1 MNFLYSYL
9 FKIITLVLMGLYVAS
24 CSNDDEPTLPNDE
37 GANNSAYVD
46 LGLSVKWATCNVGAT
61 VPEEVGSY
69 YAWGETSTKSEYTET
84 NYFDAG
90 FSKYKLSGTK
100 KIYGTNKDIAYT
112 KLGKDWRMPSTAEIN
127 ELINACTW
135 TNDVV
140 NGVNGVRG
148 TASNGNSIFLP
159 VTGMYAGASIQSSS
173 QGCYWGGELY
183 TDAQKSSKYASM
195 ISFFKGAK
203 PRSSNYY
210 RYEGMAIRPVYI
222 KEDSSSGNDN
232 GGSGGSSSAKVEV
245 SSISIGTKDKSGR
258 YSVTIEVKAS
268 NLSSGETVKTIGA
281 KWGTVKGNPDSRA
294 SRSSGTSVSFTSAWH
309 SGQTY
314 YVTPFLK
321 TNKTDGE
328 ITGTTK
334 SKKTP

>member
-1 MNFLYSYL
+1 MKFLSNYL
-9 FKIITLVLMGLYVAS
+9 IWIITYVLMALSIAS
-24 CSNDDEPTLPNDE
+24 CSSDDEPTPPNVEDSD
-37 GANNSAYVD
+37 NSAYVD
-46 LGLSVKWATCNVGAT
+46 LGLSIKWATCNIGAT
-61 VPEEVGSY
+61 VPEEIGSY
-69 YAWGETSTKSEYTET
+69 YAWGETSTKSEYTEA
-84 NYFDAG
+84 NYFDAS
-90 FSKYKLSGTK
+90 FSKYNLSGNK
-100 KIYGTNKDIAYT
+100 KIYGSNNDIAYT
-112 KLGKDWRMPSTAEIN
+112 KLGKDWRMPTTSEIN

-140 NGVNGVRG
+140 NGVDGVKG

-159 VTGMYAGASIQSSS
+159 ITGMYAGTSIQSNG

-210 RYEGMAIRPVYI
+210 RFEGMVIRPVYV
-222 KEDSSSGNDN
+222 KEDTSSENNN
-232 GGSGGSSSAKVEV
+232 GGSSGFSSAKVEV
-245 SSISIGTKDKSGR
+245 SSISIGSKDKAGR
-258 YSVTIEVKAS
+258 YSVTITVKAS
-268 NLSSGETVKTIGA
+268 KLSSGETVKTIGV
-281 KWGTVKGNPDSRA
+281 KWGTVKGNPDSRD

-334 SKKTP
+334 SKKAP

>member
-1 MNFLYSYL
+1 MRQISTILIWILSMVIMCIAAN
-9 FKIITLVLMGLYVAS
+9 S
-24 CSNDDEPTLPNDE
+24 CSSDDEPTLTGDE
-37 GANNSAYVD
+37 NKSAYVD

-61 VPEEVGSY
+61 VPEEIGSY

-112 KLGKDWRMPSTAEIN
+112 KLGKDWRMPTTAEIN

-222 KEDSSSGNDN
+222 KENSSSGNGN
-232 GGSGGSSSAKVEV
+232 SGSSSAKVEV
-245 SSISIGTKDKSGR
+245 SSISIGNKDKSGR

-268 NLSSGETVKTIGA
+268 NFSSGETVKTIGA

>member
-1 MNFLYSYL
+1 MRQISSILIWILSMA
-9 FKIITLVLMGLYVAS
+9 IICITANS
-24 CSNDDEPTLPNDE
+24 CSSDDEPTLSGDE
-37 GANNSAYVD
+37 NNSVYVD

-84 NYFDAG
+84 NYFDAN

-112 KLGKDWRMPSTAEIN
+112 KLGKDWRMPTTSEIN
-127 ELINACTW
+127 ELINACIW

-183 TDAQKSSKYASM
+183 SDAQKSSKYASM

-222 KEDSSSGNDN
+222 KEDSSSGNGN
-232 GGSGGSSSAKVEV
+232 SGSSSAKVEV

-258 YSVTIEVKAS
+258 YSVTITVKAS

-281 KWGTVKGNPDSRA
+281 KWGTVKGNPDSRD

-328 ITGTTK
+328 IIGTTK